1 MDQQLQDCFDLFKA
15 ASVSQETIAAK
26 VGVTPQCI
34 NRIVRG
40 KNKGAGTSVKTKRKI
55 ILYAE
60 EIAKELINR
69 NKLLAEVKKTLVS

>member
-15 ASVSQETIAAK
+15 ASVSQEAIAAK

-40 KNKGAGTSVKTKRKI
+40 KNKGASASVKTKRKI

-69 NKLLAEVKKTLVS
+69 KKLLAEVKKTLES